1 MEPKN
6 KSLSTKAYELAYK
19 YEAEQGSCPQ
29 AVLSAIYE
37 TLNLG
42 DPKTI
47 QAADGLAGGTALSNK
62 GTCGALV
69 GGILAIGAIVGR
81 TYQDFS
87 EGKRKRRVFQYA
99 KNLLDRFEE
108 QYPGPLCHEVQKNLF
123 GRSYVLSN
131 PKEYE
136 LFEKAG
142 AHIDKCPSVAG
153 NVAKWTVEI
162 LIPLIKEKNKIQNL
176 NH

>member
-1 MEPKN
+1 MTTEES
-6 KSLSTKAYELAYK
+6 SLSKKAYELAYK
-19 YEAEQGSCPQ
+19 YEAERGSCPQ

-37 TLNLG
+37 TLELG
-42 DPKTI
+42 DTKTI
-47 QAADGLAGGTALSNK
+47 QASDGLAGGTALSNK

-81 TYQDFS
+81 SYHEFS
-87 EGKRKRRVFQYA
+87 EGKRKRRVFHYV
-99 KNLLDRFEE
+99 KKLFDKFEE
-108 QYPGPLCHEVQKNLF
+108 RYPGPLCNEVQKDLF
-123 GRSYVLSN
+123 GRSYVLSD

-162 LIPLIKEKNKIQNL
+162 LIPLLKQKSKT
-176 NH
+176 